1 MPTATPNNQSVKT
14 PLHIYEQT
22 NIRDGGGTKSLT
34 RTQKQ
39 LLNLHNALI
48 REAKMQGL
56 AKYQVS
62 LLPQVLGESAPCRT
76 VGRSSFSVGL
86 SNTLEGSAL

>member
-1 MPTATPNNQSVKT
+1 MPIAKPNNQSVKT
-14 PLHIYEQT
+14 PLKIYEE
-22 NIRDGGGTKSLT
+22 NIKDGGGTKSLA

-48 REAKMQGL
+48 REAKIQGL

-62 LLPQVLGESAPCRT
+62 FFSISTSRERLMPESRTLLAS
-76 VGRSSFSVGL
+76 GRDVPH
-86 SNTLEGSAL
+86 A

>member
-1 MPTATPNNQSVKT
+1 MPTAKPNNQSVKT
-14 PLHIYEQT
+14 SLQLYEEI
-22 NIRDGGGTKSLT
+22 NIKDGGGTKSLA

-62 LLPQVLGESAPCRT
+62 LLP
-76 VGRSSFSVGL
+76 
-86 SNTLEGSAL
+86 

>member
-1 MPTATPNNQSVKT
+1 VKT
-14 PLHIYEQT
+14 SLQIYEET
-22 NIRDGGGTKSLT
+22 NNKDGGGTKSLA

-48 REAKMQGL
+48 REAKIQGL

-62 LLPQVLGESAPCRT
+62 LLP
-76 VGRSSFSVGL
+76 
-86 SNTLEGSAL
+86 

>member
-1 MPTATPNNQSVKT
+1 MSTAKPNNQSVRT
-14 PLHIYEQT
+14 PLQIYEEF
-22 NIRDGGGTKSLT
+22 NMKDGGEPKSLAL
-34 RTQKQ
+34 TQKQ

-62 LLPQVLGESAPCRT
+62 
-76 VGRSSFSVGL
+76 
-86 SNTLEGSAL
+86 

>member
-1 MPTATPNNQSVKT
+1 MLIAPSNSQSLKT
-14 PLHIYEQT
+14 PLQLPEEIS
-22 NIRDGGGTKSLT
+22 IKDGGGMTPLA

-62 LLPQVLGESAPCRT
+62 L
-76 VGRSSFSVGL
+76 SS
-86 SNTLEGSAL
+86 